1 MKRRTSGAWRRGEG
15 GMKPDSLFVEGHGPW
30 GEALPVLP
38 RVFSSRERAEKFVG
52 GHGQE
57 LMAESPQLVEELIEN
72 IRKIN
77 RDEIPEKHYVVSE
90 RKGFF
95 VTWAELLGEGE

>member
-1 MKRRTSGAWRRGEG
+1 VATRRRRDETRLLFSWRVTAHGA
-15 GMKPDSLFVEGHGPW
+15 KPFRFYPM
-30 GEALPVLP
+30 
-38 RVFSSRERAEKFVG
+38 FSSRERAEEFVRE
-52 GHGQE
+52 HGQE
-57 LMAESPQLVEELIEN
+57 LMVESPQLVEELIEN
-72 IRKIN
+72 IRKIK

>member
-1 MKRRTSGAWRRGEG
+1 M
-15 GMKPDSLFVEGHGPW
+15 
-30 GEALPVLP
+30 
-38 RVFSSRERAEKFVG
+38 FSSRERAEEFVR
-52 GHGQE
+52 GHEQE
-57 LMAESPQLVEELIEN
+57 LMVESSQLMEELLED
-72 IRKIN
+72 IRKIK